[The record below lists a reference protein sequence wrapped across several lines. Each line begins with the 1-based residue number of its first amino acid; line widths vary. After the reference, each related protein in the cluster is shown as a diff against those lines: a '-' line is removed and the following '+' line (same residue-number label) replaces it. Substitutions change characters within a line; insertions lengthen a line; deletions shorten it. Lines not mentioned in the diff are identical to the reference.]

1 MFRRSA
7 TLPPAA
13 EVGRTAER
21 REVAAAPRREDLAR
35 WWHSA
40 TLLGDADGQALRGAA
55 QRLGAGSG
63 RDPVAALASLTRARI
78 ARRKF
83 ADHFSRAA
91 LDGCTADA
99 CDEPERRARL
109 ALGGRAEGS

>member
-13 EVGRTAER
+13 EVGRSAER
-21 REVAAAPRREDLAR
+21 MEAAAAARREDLAT
-35 WWHSA
+35 WWHA
-40 TLLGDADGQALRGAA
+40 TLLGGADGRALLGDA
-55 QRLGAGSG
+55 QRLGAGTG

>member
-13 EVGRTAER
+13 EVGRSAER
-21 REVAAAPRREDLAR
+21 MEAAAAARREDLAT
-35 WWHSA
+35 WWHA
-40 TLLGDADGQALRGAA
+40 TLLGDA
-55 QRLGAGSG
+55 QRLGAGTG